1 MTNVNNSIAI
11 TIENV
16 SNVVL
21 CWDGFSVVLV
31 VGVVVRTR
39 KVSSRRFGGNC
50 LSVCVGLVVGCLGVV
65 LVVVERL
72 VDVSLPCDGFGRIVD
87 TKMSS
92 AGCSVGFSVVV
103 GLGFVDVVM
112 VVVVDIFI
120 VGAAL
125 GGVGV
130 VLTASDTTTMSAF
143 EKS

>member
-31 VGVVVRTR
+31 LGVVVRTR

-50 LSVCVGLVVGCLGVV
+50 LSFCVGLVVGCLGVV
-65 LVVVERL
+65 LVVVEPL
-72 VDVSLPCDGFGRIVD
+72 VDVSLACAGFGRIVD
-87 TKMSS
+87 NKMSS

-103 GLGFVDVVM
+103 GLGFVDVAM
-112 VVVVDIFI
+112 VVVVAVVI
-120 VGAAL
+120 V